1 MDGGNET
8 GHATGRSADDR
19 IARAVLK
26 SATDF
31 AIITHGLD
39 MRVTSWNDG
48 AVALMGWSEREM
60 MGQTTARMFTDED
73 NAHGVPDREAEQA
86 RKTGRSEDERWHRKA
101 DGSLYWGSGIMMRFE
116 DEATGEHIG
125 YLKILRDHTEQHE
138 AAARAHARE
147 AQFRALVEKS
157 PQMTFFAT
165 ASGHFTYINP
175 YWYDYTG
182 RARAAVAVDDWI
194 EAVHPADRATVMD
207 TWQRALA
214 TGQGCELE
222 LRFLRASDRTWRWF
236 KAQAAPL
243 LDDDGVIESWLVIA
257 FDIDLVVA
265 ARNDLSRSQ
274 RRLESTVA
282 ERTAERDRLWRLSND
297 LMFVMNFDGMVQ
309 SVNPAWTRQLGWAS
323 EELVGRDML
332 RLAHPDDIGVAASVL
347 ARLRKGFPAPRFVCR
362 CRHKDGTYRTL
373 AWTALPG
380 EGVIHGL
387 GLDLTAET
395 QALAELEVAQDALRQ
410 AQKMEAVGQLTGG
423 IAHDFNNLLAG
434 ILGALEII
442 QRQTARGVTD
452 IDRYVR
458 MAMASA
464 NRAAA
469 LTHRLLAFSR
479 RQPLA
484 PKSLD
489 ASALVQG
496 LSELLIRTLG
506 ENVRLDLVTSPDLW
520 RTRCDPHQLEN
531 AILNLA
537 INARDAMPE
546 GGTVTIITENL
557 DLQADDYSWYPA
569 VPAGHYVALTVT
581 DTGVGMT
588 AEVASKAFEPFF
600 TTKPFG
606 QGTGLGLSMIYG
618 FTRQSNGYIKIFSE
632 PGKGTS
638 VRLYLPQC
646 DADDQEQPADVPV
659 TVEPRATAPAT
670 VLVVEDNPEVR
681 VLVVDVLTDMG
692 FEVLRAD
699 DGTAGLA
706 LIEATPKL
714 DLVVTDIGLPGLNG
728 RQMIDAART
737 RRPDLKAL
745 LMTGYAES
753 AVAAKQELGPHTE
766 LITKPFAM
774 HALSEKVV
782 AMLAATDTTE
792 ETP

>member
-1 MDGGNET
+1 MALQGRWVLVLGLGHHDALRRRVDGRAHRLPQDPARPHRT
-8 GHATGRSADDR
+8 ARRRSARACAGRPVPRLGREVAADD
-19 IARAVLK
+19 L
-26 SATDF
+26 
-31 AIITHGLD
+31 
-39 MRVTSWNDG
+39 
-48 AVALMGWSEREM
+48 
-60 MGQTTARMFTDED
+60 
-73 NAHGVPDREAEQA
+73 
-86 RKTGRSEDERWHRKA
+86 
-101 DGSLYWGSGIMMRFE
+101 
-116 DEATGEHIG
+116 
-125 YLKILRDHTEQHE
+125 
-138 AAARAHARE
+138 
-147 AQFRALVEKS
+147 
-157 PQMTFFAT
+157 FAT
-165 ASGHFTYINP
+165 ASGQFTYINP

-182 RARAAVAVDDWI
+182 RTNTGVPVDDWI

-222 LRFLRASDRTWRWF
+222 LRFLRASDHTWRWF

-243 LDDDGVIESWLVIA
+243 FDDDGVIESWLVIA

-274 RRLESTVA
+274 RRLESAVA

-297 LMFVMNFDGMVQ
+297 LMFVMNFDGAVQ

-323 EELVGRDML
+323 DELVGRDML

-442 QRQTARGVTD
+442 QRQSARGVND

-496 LSELLIRTLG
+496 LSELLLRTLG
-506 ENVRLDLVTSPDLW
+506 ENVRLDLATSSDLW

-557 DLQADDYSWYPA
+557 DLHANDYSWYPA
-569 VPAGHYVALTVT
+569 VPAGRYVSLTVS

-646 DADDQEQPADVPV
+646 DADDDEPSADAPV
-659 TVEPRATAPAT
+659 TVEPRAAAPAI

-692 FEVLRAD
+692 FKVLRAD

-753 AVAAKQELGPHTE
+753 AVAAKQELGPNTE

-774 HALSEKVV
+774 HALSKKVV
-782 AMLAATDTTE
+782 AMLAATGTTE
-792 ETP
+792 ETS